1 MADRIVR
8 GYWDC
13 PYCDSTDIDGL
24 VDNCPNCGRH
34 KPENTKYH
42 LKGAIPH
49 ENINDRRIAKS
60 RYFQRRV

>member
-13 PYCDSTDIDGL
+13 PYCDSIDIDGL

-34 KPENTKYH
+34 KPENTRYH
-42 LKGAIPH
+42 LKGAK
-49 ENINDRRIAKS
+49 DRQSAGRS
-60 RYFQRRV
+60 C

>member
-42 LKGAIPH
+42 L
-49 ENINDRRIAKS
+49 
-60 RYFQRRV
+60 RVQFLTKIRFIRNLW

>member
-24 VDNCPNCGRH
+24 VDNCQIVADISR
-34 KPENTKYH
+34 KTQ
-42 LKGAIPH
+42 
-49 ENINDRRIAKS
+49 NII
-60 RYFQRRV
+60 